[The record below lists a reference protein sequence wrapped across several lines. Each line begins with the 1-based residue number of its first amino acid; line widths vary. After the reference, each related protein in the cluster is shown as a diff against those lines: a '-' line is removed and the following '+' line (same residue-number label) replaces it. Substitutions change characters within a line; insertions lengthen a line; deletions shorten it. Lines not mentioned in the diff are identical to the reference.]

1 MTAYPTP
8 MVKKITYHGHN
19 ESLDG
24 NPVEPNTIC
33 GECSSSSFASSA
45 VTCDIR
51 VINITNIKEGFYK
64 IVFNN
69 SVGEIPFTV
78 FVNGNYI
85 YLRN

>member
-8 MVKKITYHGHN
+8 MVKNITYLGHN
-19 ESLDG
+19 DSLDG
-24 NPVEPNTIC
+24 NPVEPNTIYW
-33 GECSSSSFASSA
+33 ECSSSSFASSA

-51 VINITNIKEGFYK
+51 VINITNINEGFYK

-69 SVGEIPFTV
+69 SVGEMPFIV